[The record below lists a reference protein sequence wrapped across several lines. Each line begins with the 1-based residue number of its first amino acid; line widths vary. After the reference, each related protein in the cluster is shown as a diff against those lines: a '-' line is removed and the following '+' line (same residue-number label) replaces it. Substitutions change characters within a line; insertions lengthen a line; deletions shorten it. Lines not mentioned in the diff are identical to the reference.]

1 MAPNA
6 TATKPAKAKVLASKQ
21 PPQNSV
27 WIRYHP
33 WIEGVMA
40 HISAWSIHL
49 LVIGGAVLWFTY
61 LAYALGFAK
70 PARSLPM
77 EAVRLEIAGGG
88 GNKEGT
94 GAEKGG
100 DHAPLKEGAASD
112 ADKPGEKTNKVD
124 ATDRPQLTDVEVKK
138 IDESFTPEDAR
149 YIKEVGSMQSFANL
163 DKDLRD
169 KLRDGIN
176 PSKGNGGTGTG
187 GGEGA
192 GTGTGAGSAAGP
204 GKERKLNER
213 EKRFLRWDIILKTN
227 NAPDMLR
234 KLEALG
240 VVLGIRTGPHSIA
253 TIDLSKRPYRPEVKD
268 ASTIGKVYWI
278 IVKGGGDVEPND
290 LMQAMGLPTSPNLF
304 LVAFIPVE
312 LEEECGKLELAYHH
326 LRENEILRTAIEIRV
341 PGEHGEKYSL
351 RVVDQ
356 KKK

>member
-1 MAPNA
+1 MAANA
-6 TATKPAKAKVLASKQ
+6 TATRPAKVRPSKQ

-94 GAEKGG
+94 GTEKGG
-100 DHAPLKEGAASD
+100 NRAPLKEGAAD
-112 ADKPGEKTNKVD
+112 TDKPSEKTNKVD
-124 ATDRPQLTDVEVKK
+124 ATDRPQLTDVQLKK
-138 IDESFTPEDAR
+138 IDETFAPEDAR
-149 YIKEVGSMQSFANL
+149 YIKEVGSMESFANL
-163 DKDLRD
+163 DKGLRD
-169 KLRDGIN
+169 VLREGVN
-176 PSKGNGGTGTG
+176 PSKGNDGTGTG
-187 GGEGA
+187 GGTGP
-192 GTGTGAGSAAGP
+192 GTGTGTGSGAGP

-227 NAPDMLR
+227 NGPDMLG

-240 VVLGIRTGPHSIA
+240 IVLGIRTGPQSIA
-253 TIDLSKRPYRPEVKD
+253 TIDLSKRPYRLEEKD

-290 LMQAMGLPTSPNLF
+290 LMQAMNLPTSPNLF

-341 PGEHGEKYSL
+341 PGVGGEKYSL

-356 KKK
+356 KKKK